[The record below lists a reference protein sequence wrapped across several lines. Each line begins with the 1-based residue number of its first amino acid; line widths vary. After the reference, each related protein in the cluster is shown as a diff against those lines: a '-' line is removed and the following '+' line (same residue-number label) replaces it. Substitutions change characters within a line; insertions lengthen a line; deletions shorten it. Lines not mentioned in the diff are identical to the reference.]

1 MCRKNCPSS
10 PCVLALALVAV
21 LATGG
26 CDGPGVWVEEQRE
39 LHLDGKGLAALGLF
53 THNGEVQVFPAV
65 TSDDSIEVLV
75 SLRASGANQAEAEEH
90 LRKLQVYDESAKEN
104 SARRE
109 VRWRW
114 TEKPPGAGAVVSYEV
129 HMPPTLEL
137 NIETHNGP
145 VHVEGILGACRLKTQ
160 NGSIHANDVARTSL
174 KIETHNGEIE
184 ARTTAEQVSLTSHNG
199 SVSVWLASPLEL
211 SGEIRT
217 HNGSVQA
224 YLGPDVAAEVH
235 CKTHNG
241 KATADGLSL
250 SDLKTGRNWLQGRL
264 GIGGKKLEISSHN
277 GTVQLKPLAADSDT

>member
-1 MCRKNCPSS
+1 MCRTCFGWFPGTLGL
-10 PCVLALALVAV
+10 VVVAV

-26 CDGPGVWVEEQRE
+26 CHGPGVWVEEQRE

-75 SLRASGANQAEAEEH
+75 SLRVSGANQVEAEGH
-90 LRKLQVYDESAKEN
+90 LRKLQVYDEPAKEN

-114 TEKPPGAGAVVSYEV
+114 TEKPQGAGAVVSYEV

-137 NIETHNGP
+137 NVETHNGP
-145 VHVEGILGACRLKTQ
+145 VHVEGIRGACRLKTQ
-160 NGSIHANDVARTSL
+160 NGSVHANDVARTSL
-174 KIETHNGEIE
+174 KIDTHNGEIE
-184 ARTTAEQVSLTSHNG
+184 ARTTAEQVSLTTHNG
-199 SVSVWLASPLEL
+199 SVSAWLTSPLEL

-224 YLGPDVAAEVH
+224 HLGPDVAAELH
-235 CKTHNG
+235 CQTHNG
-241 KATADGLSL
+241 KATAAGVSL

-277 GTVQLKPLAADSDT
+277 GSVQLKPLAADSDT